1 MEANQLHQKGIQTY
15 QQYAAIDKENTTRY
29 LQPHICLNHLEKL
42 SSITIKPEL
51 VRTLKS
57 YYNTIDTSLAHSY
70 SVFKSIPTTYVCTS
84 DKFDNELNNFQRRY
98 KELASKVFSRELM
111 PSKHCLNNMW
121 IVKPA
126 SLNQGRGIE
135 IFSSANDIQK
145 FILSK
150 PLNSQWVIQKYIEK
164 PLLFKK
170 RKFDL
175 RVWALVTDEGDVYLT
190 IVVLLSAWIYAHIK
204 R

>member
-1 MEANQLHQKGIQTY
+1 
-15 QQYAAIDKENTTRY
+15 
-29 LQPHICLNHLEKL
+29 
-42 SSITIKPEL
+42 
-51 VRTLKS
+51 
-57 YYNTIDTSLAHSY
+57 
-70 SVFKSIPTTYVCTS
+70 
-84 DKFDNELNNFQRRY
+84 
-98 KELASKVFSRELM
+98 
-111 PSKHCLNNMW
+111 MW

-150 PLNSQWVIQKYIEK
+150 PLNSQWVIQKYIER

-175 RVWALVTDEGDVYLT
+175 RIWALVTDDGDVYLT
-190 IVVLLSAWIYAHIK
+190 IVILLPAWIYAHVK
-204 R
+204 RGVYHTKYTEMGSSY